1 MIETKNISKI
11 FLTLS
16 KKYSNSKT
24 ELIYKSNFELLV
36 AVMLS
41 AQSTDKAVNK
51 ATIKLFKRYNE
62 KKI

>member
-51 ATIKLFKRYNE
+51 ATI
-62 KKI
+62 